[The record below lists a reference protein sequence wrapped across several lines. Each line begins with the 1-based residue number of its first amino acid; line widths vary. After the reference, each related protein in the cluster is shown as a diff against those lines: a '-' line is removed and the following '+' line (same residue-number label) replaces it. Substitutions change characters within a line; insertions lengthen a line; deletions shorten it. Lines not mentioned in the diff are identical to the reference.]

1 MMPRTLAGSALLTVV
16 ISAALQA
23 QKPPVIPEP
32 SPYSRVAAARFAIQN
47 GWQFPKTNIV
57 VAIDAFFGAVDGHPV
72 RQSIADEEKEALEI
86 AKLLGPDVKT
96 ARAASVLDCP
106 TGRGRPPCYAKDVTV
121 VIVGGLW
128 EGNTPGSGVQMHSP
142 GSMTQAVIDL
152 ERRDGGWVGT
162 RYRLGPTTL
171 NRR

>member
-1 MMPRTLAGSALLTVV
+1 MPRTLAGSALLTVV
-16 ISAALQA
+16 ISAALHAA
-23 QKPPVIPEP
+23 QRPPVIPEP

-47 GWQFPKTNIV
+47 GWQFPKINIV
-57 VAIDAFFGAVDGHPV
+57 VAIDAFFGAVDGTPV

-96 ARAASVLDCP
+96 ARARSILDCP
-106 TGRGRPPCYAKDVTV
+106 TGRSPCYAKDVTV

-128 EGNTPGSGVQMHSP
+128 EGNTPGSGIQMHEP
-142 GSMTQAVIDL
+142 GSMTHAVIDL

-162 RYRLGPTTL
+162 RHRLGPSTL
-171 NRR
+171 IRRR